1 MLRQFVYD
9 TIVNKLFPYET
20 DAAFPDIPR
29 HFVRHQ
35 VNTARTTATSV
46 SYTRHQDGR
55 GGG

>member
-35 VNTARTTATSV
+35 VNTARTTTTIV
-46 SYTRHQDGR
+46 SYTRHQDGGR
-55 GGG
+55 G